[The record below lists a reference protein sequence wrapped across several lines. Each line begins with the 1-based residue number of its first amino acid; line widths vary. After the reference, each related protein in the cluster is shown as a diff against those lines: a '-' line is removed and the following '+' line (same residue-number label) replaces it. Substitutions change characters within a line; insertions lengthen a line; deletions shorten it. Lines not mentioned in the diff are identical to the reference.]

1 MTNDEIYDFIG
12 ELAIALYSKKV
23 QISLGALRAI
33 MLDKGKDYVNNR
45 GMASAVS
52 AAYRRWKTKDP
63 IIYYAIAYTYTDKEG
78 NLAWDEVKSDK
89 KKKPGE
95 ETGTVVEAPVGPE
108 EPVEEEPVPE
118 EVQNEAQPV
127 SEELQKEESPEE
139 PSQGELDLQVNDEA
153 PETAGEEAEKE
164 PEEEKKPEPKK
175 KAAAKKP
182 ATKKKT
188 AAKKK

>member
-23 QISLGALRAI
+23 QISLGSLRAI

-78 NLAWDEVKSDK
+78 NLAWDDPKNEK
-89 KKKPGE
+89 KKIKAE
-95 ETGTVVEAPVGPE
+95 D
-108 EPVEEEPVPE
+108 PVEEVQEEKPVIAEKEPSPVEDIPQE
-118 EVQNEAQPV
+118 EAEN
-127 SEELQKEESPEE
+127 KEEE
-139 PSQGELDLQVNDEA
+139 PSQGELDL
-153 PETAGEEAEKE
+153 ETPPVK
-164 PEEEKKPEPKK
+164 EEEKQEQEIPAEEKTEEEKPVQ
-175 KAAAKKP
+175 
-182 ATKKKT
+182 KKKT
-188 AAKKK
+188 ETKSTGTKKTTAKKKTGAKKTGK

>member
-23 QISLGALRAI
+23 QISLGSLRAI

-78 NLAWDEVKSDK
+78 NLAWDDPKNEK
-89 KKKPGE
+89 KKIKAE
-95 ETGTVVEAPVGPE
+95 D
-108 EPVEEEPVPE
+108 PVEEVQEEKPVIAEKEPSPVEDIPQE
-118 EVQNEAQPV
+118 EAEN
-127 SEELQKEESPEE
+127 KEEE
-139 PSQGELDLQVNDEA
+139 PSQGELDL
-153 PETAGEEAEKE
+153 ETPPVK
-164 PEEEKKPEPKK
+164 EEEKQEQEIPAEEKTEEEKPVQKNKTETKSTGTKK
-175 KAAAKKP
+175 TTA
-182 ATKKKT
+182 KKKT
-188 AAKKK
+188 GAKKTGK